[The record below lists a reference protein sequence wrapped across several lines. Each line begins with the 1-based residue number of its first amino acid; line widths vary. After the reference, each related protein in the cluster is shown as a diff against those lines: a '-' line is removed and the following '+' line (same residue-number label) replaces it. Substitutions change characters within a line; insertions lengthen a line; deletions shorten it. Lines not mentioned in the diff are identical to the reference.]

1 MKHQTT
7 AEELAKASLPVAVTG
22 MTIFGMSLPD
32 WAALFAV
39 IYTGWLIIEKICRL
53 IRQRLNKSRR
63 HDDK

>member
-1 MKHQTT
+1 MRQQTV
-7 AEELAKASLPVAVTG
+7 EEAAKASLPVVVTG
-22 MTIFGMSLPD
+22 MTIFGISLPD

-53 IRQRLNKSRR
+53 IQRRLNKSRR